1 MIDDSSQ
8 SPSQTDVNNESQQQ
22 QQQQQQHS
30 NRPQLKVVIPGQK
43 GFVAKTVS
51 CVLY

>member
-8 SPSQTDVNNESQQQ
+8 SPSQTDVNNES